1 MQNIDTRKRI
11 WNYAQLAIIAL
22 LCAAT
27 LLLDFIEISF
37 IEDTVRNRFISK
49 IVQQGLGAAA
59 AIMVMCRL
67 KLQLF
72 GKPQYL
78 LYMIPCLI
86 IAIDN
91 FQFSSYFNGN
101 MRLVHNEAMDF
112 ILFGGYCLAVGL
124 FEECIFRG
132 IIFSVLVT
140 CFPQDKKGLWKS
152 YVISSIFFGAAH
164 LFNGFSMATILQI
177 AYSTLTGG
185 LFAFVL
191 LKTKNI
197 FCCAFVHAT
206 YNFCGLLFD
215 VPERMGLGAGI
226 VFDLGT
232 VITMSVVSITVGAFI
247 LYSVFKYSEEERRC
261 LYTKLGVPMKE
272 KAEEVIESADDSIAT
287 DTLESQEETTNT
299 IE

>member
-1 MQNIDTRKRI
+1 MQNIDVKKKI
-11 WNYAQLAIIAL
+11 WNYAQLAIIAI

-27 LLLDFIEISF
+27 LLLDFIEITF
-37 IEDTVRNRFISK
+37 VEDSSRNRFLAK
-49 IVQQGLGAAA
+49 IIQQGMGSIA
-59 AIMVMCRL
+59 AILVMCRL

-101 MRLVHNEAMDF
+101 MRLVHNQPLDF

-140 CFPQDKKGLWKS
+140 CFPQNKKGLWKS
-152 YVISSIFFGAAH
+152 YVISSVFFGAAH

-197 FCCAFVHAT
+197 FCCALVHAT

-215 VPERMGLGAGI
+215 IPERMGLGSGI

-232 VITMSVVSITVGAFI
+232 VITMLVVSITIGAFV

-261 LYTKLGVPMKE
+261 LYAKLGVTMKE
-272 KAEEVIESADDSIAT
+272 EEATSAESVEDMAMT
-287 DTLESQEETTNT
+287 DTPELQENTINT